1 MKCTLVLSDIGHFND
16 AIKPLIGV
24 DKGAY
29 LLASKGVHM
38 QYAIGDFDSVSQ
50 EEMKQIEQYCDS
62 IIYLPNEKD
71 ETDTLAAI
79 RYLKK
84 LGYKEFKIIGAI
96 YNRIDHSYANLLLMM
111 DNEIDVT
118 LYNVSS
124 IITASSKTI
133 SISNE
138 YQYVSIFALV
148 DSNLSLSGFKYDLDH
163 YDLDV
168 GDSIGISNEVIQ
180 SQAII
185 HIHCGK
191 VLIMQVNE

>member
-29 LLASKGVHM
+29 LLASKGIHM

-50 EEMKQIEQYCDS
+50 EEMKQIEQYSDS

-138 YQYVSIFALV
+138 YRYVSIFALV

>member
-1 MKCTLVLSDIGHFND
+1 MKCTLVLSDIGYFND

-29 LLASKGVHM
+29 LLASKGIHM

-50 EEMKQIEQYCDS
+50 EEMKKIEQYSDS

-138 YQYVSIFALV
+138 YRYVSIFALV